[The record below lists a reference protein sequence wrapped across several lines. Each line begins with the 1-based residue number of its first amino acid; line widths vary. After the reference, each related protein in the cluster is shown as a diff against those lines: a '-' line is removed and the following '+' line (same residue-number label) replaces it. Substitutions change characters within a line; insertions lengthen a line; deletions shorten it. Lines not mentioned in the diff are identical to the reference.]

1 MIKCGRT
8 TGTEGER
15 DREKGGNSI
24 YYYKK
29 KKKNQIQKHIGHW
42 IMTEALT
49 SSTSASWLLSS
60 VSSSPSSSSSV
71 F

>member
-1 MIKCGRT
+1 MIKYGRT

-29 KKKNQIQKHIGHW
+29 NQIQKHIDHW

-49 SSTSASWLLSS
+49 SSASASWLLSS
-60 VSSSPSSSSSV
+60 VSSSPSSSPSV